1 MHNELGGDG
10 NADREERNLAKMDL
24 EMPDKM
30 PDKLNVAVVGT
41 GYWGKNLLRNFNDL
55 RALYAFFDADDARRA
70 EHAPNYPSAKS
81 YGAYTDVLADQYV
94 DAVAIATPA
103 ATHGMLVRQALDAGK
118 NVFVEKPLC
127 LDVEE
132 AESLRDLASSLDLTL
147 MVGHLLLYH
156 PAFRA
161 VKEFVDAG
169 KLGRLRYIYS
179 NRLSLGKIR
188 KEENALWSFAP
199 HDISMI
205 LSLAGRMPE
214 KIAATGGQYLHDG
227 VADTTLSHLS
237 FSDNLQAHI
246 FVSWLHPYKDHRMVV
261 IGEKG
266 MVAFNDATQGE
277 EKVLSYPHTLGWDGD
292 VPFVSKA
299 EAKPIPYGT
308 EEPLKFE
315 CMAFIDAVRNGI
327 APPSDADEG
336 VRVLKVLE
344 ACQKAISE
352 GTSVQI

>member
-1 MHNELGGDG
+1 
-10 NADREERNLAKMDL
+10 
-24 EMPDKM
+24 M

-55 RALYAFFDADDARRA
+55 GVLYAFCDAEESRRS
-70 EHAPNYPSAKS
+70 EHGPNYPLAKS
-81 YGAYTDVLADQYV
+81 YGAYTDVLADRNV
-94 DAVAIATPA
+94 NAVAISTPA
-103 ATHGMLVRQALDAGK
+103 ATHGTLVRQALGAGK

-127 LDVEE
+127 LEVEDAE
-132 AESLRDLASSLDLTL
+132 ALRDLALSLDLTL

-205 LSLAGRMPE
+205 LSLTGRMPE
-214 KIAATGGQYLHDG
+214 KITATGGQYLHDG

-237 FSDNLQAHI
+237 FTDNLQAHI

-261 IGEKG
+261 IGDQG
-266 MVAFNDATQGE
+266 MVAFNDAVQGE
-277 EKVLSYPHTLGWDGD
+277 QKVLSYPHTVGWDGG

-299 EAKPIPYGT
+299 EAVPIPYGA
-308 EEPLKFE
+308 EEPLKLE
-315 CMAFIDAVRNGI
+315 CMAFVGAVKNGTT
-327 APPSDADEG
+327 PPSDANEG
-336 VRVLKVLE
+336 LRVLKVLD

-352 GTSVQI
+352 GTPVHF